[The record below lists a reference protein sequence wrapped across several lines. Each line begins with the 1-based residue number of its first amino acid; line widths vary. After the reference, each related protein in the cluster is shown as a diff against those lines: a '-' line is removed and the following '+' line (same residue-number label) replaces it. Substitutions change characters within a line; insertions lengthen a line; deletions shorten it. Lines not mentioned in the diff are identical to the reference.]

1 VLEVLE
7 VLNDIPNEGNGWWLE
22 ASNRLRM
29 ALVFEVEVLSD
40 MLPPLALALSCT
52 LIRPPLD

>member
-1 VLEVLE
+1 VLE